1 MKKLFSFLLAMAML
15 LACTAVNAEGTAV
28 EVTDMTQRTVTL
40 DAPATR
46 VVAITAANVEVLYAL
61 GAGET
66 LVGRGEYCDYPT
78 EALDVPS
85 VKSGTDLN
93 VEEILALEPDV
104 VLMDTMGQT
113 TEQVEA
119 LKNAGVK
126 VVMTKE
132 DGIEGVYTA
141 IELIGKVVG
150 KNDEAAALVTDMKNT
165 FAEVTAAAQHADFAG
180 KTVYFEISPLQ
191 WGLWTG
197 GNGTF
202 MDEIGQM
209 LGLTNIF
216 ADVDGWASVSEEQVL
231 ERNPDYIVTTSSYY
245 GEGPTPVEEIAQRA
259 GWENVTAVANGDI
272 FNADSNSFTRPGPRL
287 ADAAKALLEFLT
299 NTAAEETPA
308 A

>member
-1 MKKLFSFLLAMAML
+1 MKKLFSLLLAMTML
-15 LACTAVNAEGTAV
+15 LACTAVSAESTAV

-61 GAGET
+61 GAGDT

-119 LKNAGVK
+119 LENAGVK

-150 KNDEAAALVTDMKNT
+150 KNDEAAALVADMKNT
-165 FAEVTAAAQHADFAG
+165 FAEVTAAAKDADFAG

-231 ERNPDYIVTTSSYY
+231 ERNPDFIVTTSSYY
-245 GEGPTPVEEIAQRA
+245 GEGPTPVEEIEQRA
-259 GWENVTAVANGDI
+259 GWENVTAVANGDV

-299 NTAAEETPA
+299 NAVAEETPA

>member
-1 MKKLFSFLLAMAML
+1 MKKLFSLLLAMVML

-40 DAPATR
+40 DVPATR

-119 LKNAGVK
+119 LENAGVK

>member
-1 MKKLFSFLLAMAML
+1 MKKLFSLLLAMTML
-15 LACTAVNAEGTAV
+15 LACTAVFAEGTAV

-46 VVAITAANVEVLYAL
+46 VVAITAANAEVLYAL
-61 GAGET
+61 GAGDT

-119 LKNAGVK
+119 LENAGVK

-150 KNDEAAALVTDMKNT
+150 KNDEAAALVADMKNT
-165 FAEVTAAAQHADFAG
+165 FAEVTAAAKDADFAG

-202 MDEIGQM
+202 MDEIGQI

-231 ERNPDYIVTTSSYY
+231 ERNPDFIVTTSSYY
-245 GEGPTPVEEIAQRA
+245 GEGPTPVEEIEQRA
-259 GWENVTAVANGDI
+259 GWENVTAVANGDV

-299 NTAAEETPA
+299 NAVAEETPA

>member
-1 MKKLFSFLLAMAML
+1 MKKLFSLLLVMAML
-15 LACTAVNAEGTAV
+15 LACTAVSAESTAV

-61 GAGET
+61 GAGDT

-119 LKNAGVK
+119 LENAGVK

-150 KNDEAAALVTDMKNT
+150 KNDEAAALVADMKNT
-165 FAEVTAAAQHADFAG
+165 FAEVTAAAKDADFAG

-231 ERNPDYIVTTSSYY
+231 ERNPDFIVTTSSYY
-245 GEGPTPVEEIAQRA
+245 GEGPTPVEEIEQRA
-259 GWENVTAVANGDI
+259 GWENVTAVANGDV

-299 NTAAEETPA
+299 NAVAEETPA

>member
-119 LKNAGVK
+119 LENAGVK

-165 FAEVTAAAQHADFAG
+165 FAEVTAAAQNADFAG

>member
-1 MKKLFSFLLAMAML
+1 MKKLFSLLLAMAML
-15 LACTAVNAEGTAV
+15 LACTAVFAEGTAV

-61 GAGET
+61 GAGDT

-119 LKNAGVK
+119 LENAGVK

-150 KNDEAAALVTDMKNT
+150 KNDEAAALVADMKNT
-165 FAEVTAAAQHADFAG
+165 FAEVTAAAKDADFAG

-231 ERNPDYIVTTSSYY
+231 ERNPDFIVTTSSYY
-245 GEGPTPVEEIAQRA
+245 GEGPTPVEEIEQRA
-259 GWENVTAVANGDI
+259 GWENVTAVANGDV

-299 NTAAEETPA
+299 NAVAEETPA

>member
-1 MKKLFSFLLAMAML
+1 MKKLFSLLLVMAML
-15 LACTAVNAEGTAV
+15 LACTAVSAEGTAV

-61 GAGET
+61 GAGDT

-119 LKNAGVK
+119 LENAGVK

-150 KNDEAAALVTDMKNT
+150 KNDEAAALVADMKNT
-165 FAEVTAAAQHADFAG
+165 FAEVTAAAKDADFAG

-231 ERNPDYIVTTSSYY
+231 ERNPDFIVTTSSYY
-245 GEGPTPVEEIAQRA
+245 GEGPTPVEEIEQRA
-259 GWENVTAVANGDI
+259 GWENVTAVANGDV

-299 NTAAEETPA
+299 NAVAEETPA

>member
-1 MKKLFSFLLAMAML
+1 MKKLFSLLLAMTML
-15 LACTAVNAEGTAV
+15 LACTAVFAEGTAV

-61 GAGET
+61 GAGDT

-119 LKNAGVK
+119 LENAGVK

-141 IELIGKVVG
+141 IDLIGKVVG
-150 KNDEAAALVTDMKNT
+150 KNDEAAALVADMKNT
-165 FAEVTAAAQHADFAG
+165 FAEVTAAAKDADFAG

-231 ERNPDYIVTTSSYY
+231 ERNPDFIVTTSSYY
-245 GEGPTPVEEIAQRA
+245 GEGPTPVEEIEQRA
-259 GWENVTAVANGDI
+259 GWENVTAVANGDV

-299 NTAAEETPA
+299 NAVAEETPA

>member
-1 MKKLFSFLLAMAML
+1 MKKLFSLLLAMTML
-15 LACTAVNAEGTAV
+15 LACTAVSAEGTAV

-61 GAGET
+61 GAGDT

-119 LKNAGVK
+119 LENAGVK

-150 KNDEAAALVTDMKNT
+150 KNDEAAALVADMKNT
-165 FAEVTAAAQHADFAG
+165 FAEVTAAAKDADFAG

-231 ERNPDYIVTTSSYY
+231 ERNPDFIVTTSSYY
-245 GEGPTPVEEIAQRA
+245 GEGPTPVEEIEQRA
-259 GWENVTAVANGDI
+259 GWENVTAVANGDV

-299 NTAAEETPA
+299 NAVAEETPA

>member
-1 MKKLFSFLLAMAML
+1 MKKLFSLLLAMAML
-15 LACTAVNAEGTAV
+15 LACTAVSAEGTAV

-61 GAGET
+61 GAGDT
-66 LVGRGEYCDYPT
+66 LVGRGEYCDYPA

-119 LKNAGVK
+119 LENAGVK

-150 KNDEAAALVTDMKNT
+150 KNDEAAALVVDMKNT
-165 FAEVTAAAQHADFAG
+165 FAEVTAAAKDADFAG

-231 ERNPDYIVTTSSYY
+231 ERNPDFIVTTSSYY
-245 GEGPTPVEEIAQRA
+245 GEGPTPVEEIEQRA
-259 GWENVTAVANGDI
+259 GWENVTAVANGDV

-299 NTAAEETPA
+299 NAVAEETPA

>member
-1 MKKLFSFLLAMAML
+1 MKKLFSLLLAMAML
-15 LACTAVNAEGTAV
+15 LACTAVSAESTAV

-61 GAGET
+61 GAGDT

-119 LKNAGVK
+119 LENAGVK

-150 KNDEAAALVTDMKNT
+150 KNDEAAALVADMKNT
-165 FAEVTAAAQHADFAG
+165 FAEVTAAAKDADFAG

-231 ERNPDYIVTTSSYY
+231 ERNPDFIVTTSSYY
-245 GEGPTPVEEIAQRA
+245 GEGPTPVEEIEQRA
-259 GWENVTAVANGDI
+259 GWENVTAIANGDV

-299 NTAAEETPA
+299 NAVAEETPA

>member
-1 MKKLFSFLLAMAML
+1 MKKLFSLLLVMAML
-15 LACTAVNAEGTAV
+15 LACTAVSAEGTAV

-61 GAGET
+61 GAGDT

-119 LKNAGVK
+119 LENAGVK

-141 IELIGKVVG
+141 IDLIGKVVG
-150 KNDEAAALVTDMKNT
+150 KNDEAAALVADMKNT
-165 FAEVTAAAQHADFAG
+165 FAEVTAAAKDADFAG

-202 MDEIGQM
+202 MDEIGQI

-231 ERNPDYIVTTSSYY
+231 ERNPDFIVTTSSYY
-245 GEGPTPVEEIAQRA
+245 GEGPTPVEEIEQRA
-259 GWENVTAVANGDI
+259 GWENVTAVANGDV

-299 NTAAEETPA
+299 NAVAEETPA

>member
-1 MKKLFSFLLAMAML
+1 MKKLFSLLLAMTML
-15 LACTAVNAEGTAV
+15 LACTAVSAEGTAV

-61 GAGET
+61 GAGDT

-119 LKNAGVK
+119 LENAGVK

-141 IELIGKVVG
+141 IDLIGKVVG
-150 KNDEAAALVTDMKNT
+150 KNDEAAALVADMKNT
-165 FAEVTAAAQHADFAG
+165 FAEVTAAAKDADFAG

-231 ERNPDYIVTTSSYY
+231 ERNPDFIVTTSSYY
-245 GEGPTPVEEIAQRA
+245 GEGPTPVEEIEQRA
-259 GWENVTAVANGDI
+259 GWENVTAVANGDV

-299 NTAAEETPA
+299 NAVAEETPA

>member
-1 MKKLFSFLLAMAML
+1 MKKLFSLLLAMAML
-15 LACTAVNAEGTAV
+15 LACTAVSADGTAM

-61 GAGET
+61 GAGDT

-119 LKNAGVK
+119 LENAGVK

-150 KNDEAAALVTDMKNT
+150 KNDEAAALVADMKNT
-165 FAEVTAAAQHADFAG
+165 FAEVTAAAKDADFAG

-231 ERNPDYIVTTSSYY
+231 ERNPDFIVTTSSYY
-245 GEGPTPVEEIAQRA
+245 GEGPTPVEEIEQRA
-259 GWENVTAVANGDI
+259 GWENVTAVANGDV

-299 NTAAEETPA
+299 NAVAEETPA

>member
-1 MKKLFSFLLAMAML
+1 MKKLFSLLLAMVML

-104 VLMDTMGQT
+104 VFMDTMGQT

-119 LKNAGVK
+119 LENAGVK

>member
-1 MKKLFSFLLAMAML
+1 MKKLFSLLLAMAML
-15 LACTAVNAEGTAV
+15 LACTAVSAEGTAV
-28 EVTDMTQRTVTL
+28 EVTDMTQRTVAL
-40 DAPATR
+40 DAPAAR

-61 GAGET
+61 GAGDT

-119 LKNAGVK
+119 LENAGVK

-150 KNDEAAALVTDMKNT
+150 KNDEAAALVADMKNT
-165 FAEVTAAAQHADFAG
+165 FAEVTAAAKDADFAG

-231 ERNPDYIVTTSSYY
+231 ERNPDFIVTTSSYY
-245 GEGPTPVEEIAQRA
+245 GEGPTPVEEIEQRA
-259 GWENVTAVANGDI
+259 GWENVTAVANGDV
-272 FNADSNSFTRPGPRL
+272 FNADSDSFTRPGPRL

-299 NTAAEETPA
+299 NAVAEETPA

>member
-1 MKKLFSFLLAMAML
+1 MKKLFSLLLAMAML

-119 LKNAGVK
+119 LENAGVK

-165 FAEVTAAAQHADFAG
+165 FAEVTAAAQNADFAG

>member
-1 MKKLFSFLLAMAML
+1 MKKLFSLLLVMAML
-15 LACTAVNAEGTAV
+15 LACTAVSAEGTAV

-61 GAGET
+61 GAGDT

-119 LKNAGVK
+119 LENAGVK

-150 KNDEAAALVTDMKNT
+150 KNDEAAALVADMKNT
-165 FAEVTAAAQHADFAG
+165 FAEVTAAAKDAEFAG

-231 ERNPDYIVTTSSYY
+231 ERNPDFIVTTSSYY
-245 GEGPTPVEEIAQRA
+245 GEGPTPVEEIEQRA
-259 GWENVTAVANGDI
+259 GWENVTAVANGDV

-299 NTAAEETPA
+299 NAVAEETPA

>member
-40 DAPATR
+40 DVPATR

-119 LKNAGVK
+119 LENAGVK

>member
-1 MKKLFSFLLAMAML
+1 MKKLFSLLLAMAML
-15 LACTAVNAEGTAV
+15 LACTAVSADGTAM

-61 GAGET
+61 GAGDT
-66 LVGRGEYCDYPT
+66 LVGRGEYCDYPA

-119 LKNAGVK
+119 LENAGVK

-150 KNDEAAALVTDMKNT
+150 KNDEAAALVADMKNT
-165 FAEVTAAAQHADFAG
+165 FAEVTAAAKDADFAG

-231 ERNPDYIVTTSSYY
+231 ERNPDFIVTTSSYY
-245 GEGPTPVEEIAQRA
+245 GEGPTPVEEIEQRA
-259 GWENVTAVANGDI
+259 GWENVTAVANGDV

-299 NTAAEETPA
+299 NAVAEETPA

>member
-1 MKKLFSFLLAMAML
+1 MKKLFSLLLVMAML
-15 LACTAVNAEGTAV
+15 LACTAVSAEGTAV

-61 GAGET
+61 GAGDT

-119 LKNAGVK
+119 LENAGVK

-141 IELIGKVVG
+141 IDLIGKVVG
-150 KNDEAAALVTDMKNT
+150 KNDEAAALVADMKNT
-165 FAEVTAAAQHADFAG
+165 FAEVTAAAKDADFAG

-231 ERNPDYIVTTSSYY
+231 ERNPDFIVTTSSYY
-245 GEGPTPVEEIAQRA
+245 GEGPTPVEEIEQRA
-259 GWENVTAVANGDI
+259 GWENVTAVANGDV

-299 NTAAEETPA
+299 NAVAEETPA

>member
-1 MKKLFSFLLAMAML
+1 MKKLFSLLLAMAML
-15 LACTAVNAEGTAV
+15 LACTAVSAESTAV

-61 GAGET
+61 GAGDT

-119 LKNAGVK
+119 LENAGVK

-150 KNDEAAALVTDMKNT
+150 KNDEAAALVADMKNT
-165 FAEVTAAAQHADFAG
+165 FAEVTAAAKDADFAG

-231 ERNPDYIVTTSSYY
+231 ERNPDFIVTTSSYY
-245 GEGPTPVEEIAQRA
+245 GEGPTPVEEIEQRA
-259 GWENVTAVANGDI
+259 GWENVTAVANGDV

-299 NTAAEETPA
+299 NAAAEETPA

>member
-1 MKKLFSFLLAMAML
+1 MKKLFSLLLAMAML
-15 LACTAVNAEGTAV
+15 LACTAVSAEGTAV

-40 DAPATR
+40 DAPAAR

-61 GAGET
+61 GAGDT
-66 LVGRGEYCDYPT
+66 LVGRGEYCDYPA

-85 VKSGTDLN
+85 VKSGADLN

-113 TEQVEA
+113 AEQVEA
-119 LKNAGVK
+119 LENAGVK

-150 KNDEAAALVTDMKNT
+150 KNDEAAALVADMKNT
-165 FAEVTAAAQHADFAG
+165 FAEVTAAAKDADFAG

-231 ERNPDYIVTTSSYY
+231 ERNPDFIVTTSSYY
-245 GEGPTPVEEIAQRA
+245 GEGPTPVEEIEQRA

-272 FNADSNSFTRPGPRL
+272 FNADSDSFTRPGPRL

-299 NTAAEETPA
+299 NAVVEETPA

>member
-1 MKKLFSFLLAMAML
+1 MKKLFSLLLAMVML
-15 LACTAVNAEGTAV
+15 LACTAVSAEGTAV

-61 GAGET
+61 GAVDT

-119 LKNAGVK
+119 LENAGVK

-150 KNDEAAALVTDMKNT
+150 KNDEAAALVADMKNT
-165 FAEVTAAAQHADFAG
+165 FAEVTAAAKDADFAG

-231 ERNPDYIVTTSSYY
+231 ERNPDFIVTTSSYY
-245 GEGPTPVEEIAQRA
+245 GEGPTPVEEIEQRA
-259 GWENVTAVANGDI
+259 GWENVTAVANGDV

-299 NTAAEETPA
+299 NAVAEETPA

>member
-1 MKKLFSFLLAMAML
+1 MKKLFSLLLAMAML
-15 LACTAVNAEGTAV
+15 LACTAVSAEGTAV

-61 GAGET
+61 GAGDT

-119 LKNAGVK
+119 LENAGVK

-150 KNDEAAALVTDMKNT
+150 KNDEAAALVADMKNT
-165 FAEVTAAAQHADFAG
+165 FAEVTAAAKDADFAG

-231 ERNPDYIVTTSSYY
+231 ERNPDFIVTTSSYY
-245 GEGPTPVEEIAQRA
+245 GEGPTPVEEIEQRA
-259 GWENVTAVANGDI
+259 GWENVTAVANGDV

-299 NTAAEETPA
+299 NAVAEETPA

>member
-1 MKKLFSFLLAMAML
+1 MKKLFSLLLAMVML
-15 LACTAVNAEGTAV
+15 LACTAVNAEGMAV

-40 DAPATR
+40 DAPAAR

-93 VEEILALEPDV
+93 AEEILALEPDV

-119 LKNAGVK
+119 LENAGVK

>member
-1 MKKLFSFLLAMAML
+1 MKKLFSLLLAMMML
-15 LACTAVNAEGTAV
+15 LACTAVSAEGTAV

-61 GAGET
+61 GAGDT

-119 LKNAGVK
+119 LENAGVK

-150 KNDEAAALVTDMKNT
+150 KNDEAAALVADMKNT
-165 FAEVTAAAQHADFAG
+165 FAEVTAAAKDADFAG
-180 KTVYFEISPLQ
+180 KTIYFEISPLQ

-231 ERNPDYIVTTSSYY
+231 ERNPDFIVTTSSYY
-245 GEGPTPVEEIAQRA
+245 GEGPTPVEEIEQRA
-259 GWENVTAVANGDI
+259 GWENVTAVANGDV

-299 NTAAEETPA
+299 NAVVEETPA

>member
-1 MKKLFSFLLAMAML
+1 MKKLFSLLLAMVML

-119 LKNAGVK
+119 LENAGVK

>member
-1 MKKLFSFLLAMAML
+1 MKKLFSLLLAMVML

-66 LVGRGEYCDYPT
+66 LVGRGEYCDYPA

-119 LKNAGVK
+119 LENAGVK

-165 FAEVTAAAQHADFAG
+165 FAEVTAAAQNADFAG

>member
-1 MKKLFSFLLAMAML
+1 MKKLFSLLLAMAML
-15 LACTAVNAEGTAV
+15 LACTAVSAESTAV

-61 GAGET
+61 GAGDT

-119 LKNAGVK
+119 LENAGVK

-150 KNDEAAALVTDMKNT
+150 KNDEAAALVADMKNT
-165 FAEVTAAAQHADFAG
+165 FAEVTAAAKDADFAG

-231 ERNPDYIVTTSSYY
+231 ERNPDFIVTTSSYY
-245 GEGPTPVEEIAQRA
+245 GEGPTPVEEIEQRA
-259 GWENVTAVANGDI
+259 GWENVTAVANGDV

-299 NTAAEETPA
+299 NAVAEETPA

>member
-1 MKKLFSFLLAMAML
+1 MKKLFSLLLAMAML

-119 LKNAGVK
+119 LENAGVK

>member
-1 MKKLFSFLLAMAML
+1 MKKLFSLLLAMTML
-15 LACTAVNAEGTAV
+15 LACTAVFAEGTAV

-61 GAGET
+61 GAGDT

-119 LKNAGVK
+119 LENAGVK

-141 IELIGKVVG
+141 IDLIGKVVG
-150 KNDEAAALVTDMKNT
+150 KNDEAAALVADMKNT
-165 FAEVTAAAQHADFAG
+165 FAEVTAAAKDADFAG

-231 ERNPDYIVTTSSYY
+231 ERNPDFIVTTSSYY
-245 GEGPTPVEEIAQRA
+245 GEGPTPVEEIEQRA
-259 GWENVTAVANGDI
+259 GWENVTAIANGDV

-299 NTAAEETPA
+299 NAAAEETPA

>member
-1 MKKLFSFLLAMAML
+1 MKKLFSLLLAMVML
-15 LACTAVNAEGTAV
+15 LACTAVNADGTAV

-119 LKNAGVK
+119 LENAGVK

>member
-1 MKKLFSFLLAMAML
+1 MKKLFSLLLVMAML
-15 LACTAVNAEGTAV
+15 LACTAVSAEGTAV

-61 GAGET
+61 GAGDT

-113 TEQVEA
+113 TEQVES
-119 LKNAGVK
+119 LENAGVK

-150 KNDEAAALVTDMKNT
+150 KNDEAAALVADMKNT
-165 FAEVTAAAQHADFAG
+165 FAEVTAAAKDADFAG

-231 ERNPDYIVTTSSYY
+231 ERNPDFIVTTSSYY
-245 GEGPTPVEEIAQRA
+245 GEGPTPVEEIEQRA
-259 GWENVTAVANGDI
+259 GWENVTAVANGDV

-299 NTAAEETPA
+299 NAVAEETPA

>member
-1 MKKLFSFLLAMAML
+1 MKKLFSLLLVMAML
-15 LACTAVNAEGTAV
+15 LACTAVSAEGTAV

-61 GAGET
+61 GAGDT

-119 LKNAGVK
+119 LENAGVK

-150 KNDEAAALVTDMKNT
+150 KNDEAVALVADMKNT
-165 FAEVTAAAQHADFAG
+165 FAEVTAAAKDADFAG

-231 ERNPDYIVTTSSYY
+231 ERNPDFIVTTSSYY
-245 GEGPTPVEEIAQRA
+245 GEGPTPVEEIEQRA
-259 GWENVTAVANGDI
+259 GWENVTAVANGDV

-299 NTAAEETPA
+299 NAVAEETPA

>member
-1 MKKLFSFLLAMAML
+1 MKKLFSLLLAMTML
-15 LACTAVNAEGTAV
+15 LACTAVFAEGTAV

-61 GAGET
+61 GAGDT

-119 LKNAGVK
+119 LENAGVK

-150 KNDEAAALVTDMKNT
+150 KNDEAAALVADMKNT
-165 FAEVTAAAQHADFAG
+165 FAEVTAAAKDADFAG

-231 ERNPDYIVTTSSYY
+231 ERNPDFIVTTSSYY
-245 GEGPTPVEEIAQRA
+245 GEGPTPVEEIEQRA
-259 GWENVTAVANGDI
+259 GWENVTAVANGDV

-299 NTAAEETPA
+299 NAVAEETPA

>member
-40 DAPATR
+40 DVPATR

-119 LKNAGVK
+119 LENAGVK

-165 FAEVTAAAQHADFAG
+165 FAEVTAAAQKADFAG

>member
-1 MKKLFSFLLAMAML
+1 MKKLFSLLLAMAML

-40 DAPATR
+40 DAPAAR

-119 LKNAGVK
+119 LENAGVK

-165 FAEVTAAAQHADFAG
+165 FAEVTAAAQNADFAG

>member
-1 MKKLFSFLLAMAML
+1 MKKLFSLLLAMVML

-119 LKNAGVK
+119 LENAGVK

-165 FAEVTAAAQHADFAG
+165 FAEVTAAAQNADFAG

>member
-1 MKKLFSFLLAMAML
+1 MKKLFSLLLAMTML
-15 LACTAVNAEGTAV
+15 LACTAVSAEGTAV

-61 GAGET
+61 GAGDT

-119 LKNAGVK
+119 LENAGVK

-150 KNDEAAALVTDMKNT
+150 KNDEAAALVADMKNT
-165 FAEVTAAAQHADFAG
+165 FAEVTAAAKDADFAG

-202 MDEIGQM
+202 MDEIGHM

-231 ERNPDYIVTTSSYY
+231 ERNPDFIVTTSSYY
-245 GEGPTPVEEIAQRA
+245 GEGPTPVEEIEQRA
-259 GWENVTAVANGDI
+259 GWENVTAVANGDV

-299 NTAAEETPA
+299 NAVAEETPA